1 MVEIWKDITEYK
13 GIYQVSDAGNVRS
26 LDRLSSDGRR
36 IKGRLLTPVGNGY
49 GYYTVHLTRDGISK
63 RYYIH
68 RLVYS
73 TFVGEIVNWNDI
85 NHIDHNKG
93 NNTPKN
99 LESITHQANAK
110 DQAIFAN
117 GVYKDSHDYEHSHK
131 CPVCGSIIRYKSS
144 MCVDCVNKNKTSYR
158 IPKDSII
165 ESLTRNK
172 GNFTQSAKEFN
183 MTDNALR
190 KWCKKYELPSKSSQ
204 W

>member
-26 LDRLSSDGRR
+26 LDRTLGDGRYVSG
-36 IKGRLLTPVGNGY
+36 KRLTLVENGY
-49 GYYTVHLTRDGISK
+49 GYYQVGLSHKGVTK
-63 RYYIH
+63 KYYIH

-73 TFVGEIVNWNDI
+73 TFVGEIANGNDI

-93 NNTPKN
+93 NNTTKN
-99 LESITHQANAK
+99 IESITHQANAK
-110 DQAIFAN
+110 DQSIFAN
-117 GVYKDSHDYEHSHK
+117 GIYKDSHDYEHSHK
-131 CPVCGSIIRYKSS
+131 CPVCGSVIRYKSS
-144 MCVDCVNKNKTSYR
+144 LCKSCVDKKKTSYR

-172 GNFTQSAKEFN
+172 GNFTQAAKEFS
-183 MTDNALR
+183 MSDNALR